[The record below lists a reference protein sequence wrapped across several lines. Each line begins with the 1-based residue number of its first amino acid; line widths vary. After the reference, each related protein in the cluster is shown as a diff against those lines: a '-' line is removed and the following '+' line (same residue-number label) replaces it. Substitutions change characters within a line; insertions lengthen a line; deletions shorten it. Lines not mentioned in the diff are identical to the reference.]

1 MAKNNI
7 KKTDGISGEHGKP
20 KTDGNN
26 IRQFKRASIE
36 KNFKEGFHG

>member
-7 KKTDGISGEHGKP
+7 KKTDGISGEHGTP

-26 IRQFKRASIE
+26 IRPFKRTSIE
-36 KNFKEGFHG
+36 KKFKEGYG